1 LTINNKYNHILDK
14 LKLRIMIQKTQK
26 KAFKVRI
33 QINFQK
39 IKRINL
45 MSFSKLIKI
54 KLYNKWEKKK
64 QKKRFKIQL
73 IMSKLLNCCT
83 KQRAQINFKRFAKN
97 MEFNL
102 QKLDKLINA
111 TKLAKKF
118 FHILINFNQA
128 H

>member
-1 LTINNKYNHILDK
+1 
-14 LKLRIMIQKTQK
+14 MIQKTQK

-39 IKRINL
+39 IKKINL

-54 KLYNKWEKKK
+54 KLYNKWKKKK

-73 IMSKLLNCCT
+73 IMSKLLNYCT

-118 FHILINFNQA
+118 FHMLINFNQA

>member
-1 LTINNKYNHILDK
+1 
-14 LKLRIMIQKTQK
+14 MIQKTQK

-102 QKLDKLINA
+102 QKLVKLINA